1 MALARGAEVL
11 PALREVSNNW
21 TWPKK
26 EVTTEWRGQWRGHSE
41 PHSHLTNQ
49 NATA

>member
-21 TWPKK
+21 TWPKDG
-26 EVTTEWRGQWRGHSE
+26 RGWYGWDVDDKWLRK
-41 PHSHLTNQ
+41 
-49 NATA
+49 